1 MDLLNAEVYMKKE
14 DKIYVAG
21 HRGLVG
27 SSIVRELKKKG
38 YENLILKTHAE
49 LDLERQT
56 DVEDFFK
63 KDKPEF
69 VFLAAAKV
77 GGIMS
82 NKTYPAEFIYNNLL
96 IQVNIIHSAYKF
108 GVKKLLFLGS
118 SCIYP
123 RLAPQPMREEY
134 LLTSPL
140 EPTNEAYALAKIAGL
155 KMCRYYNEQYG
166 TNFISVQ
173 PTNLYGPNDRYD
185 LFNSHVLP
193 ALIRKFYLAKLIAE
207 NRYKEI
213 IDDFRKQPMEGF
225 PMEGEKSEINR
236 FLEKFGIYNSP
247 PSVKLWGT
255 GSPKREFLYIDDLA
269 EAVVFLMER
278 YNYKDI
284 GELINIGTGEDI
296 SIKKLAEI
304 IKEIVGFKGKL
315 EWDSS
320 KPDGTPR
327 KLLDV
332 SNINKLGW
340 RAKTSLEDGI
350 KLTYEDYLKL
360 NF

>member
-1 MDLLNAEVYMKKE
+1 MKKE

-56 DVEDFFK
+56 DVEEFFK
-63 KDKPEF
+63 KEKPEF

-225 PMEGEKSEINR
+225 PIKGEKSEINR

-304 IKEIVGFKGKL
+304 IKDIVGFKGKL

-350 KLTYEDYLKL
+350 KLTYEDYLKY
-360 NF
+360 

>member
-1 MDLLNAEVYMKKE
+1 MDRNS
-14 DKIYVAG
+14 KIYVAG

-27 SSIVRELKKKG
+27 SSIVRELKKRG
-38 YENLILKTHAE
+38 YENLVFRTHAE
-49 LDLERQT
+49 LDLERQEN
-56 DVEDFFK
+56 VEDFFEK
-63 KDKPEF
+63 ERPEY

-96 IQVNIIHSAYKF
+96 IQVNVIHSAYKY

-123 RLAPQPMREEY
+123 KFAPQPMKEEY

-140 EPTNEAYALAKIAGL
+140 EPTNEAYAIAKIAGL
-155 KMCRYYNEQYG
+155 KMCRYYNDQYG

-193 ALIRKFYLAKLIAE
+193 ALIRKFHLAKLLSEEGYEKI
-207 NRYKEI
+207 KEDFKKRPMKEFPQNGNQKDV
-213 IDDFRKQPMEGF
+213 DD
-225 PMEGEKSEINR
+225 
-236 FLEKFGIYNSP
+236 FLEKFGIMKDKDGK
-247 PSVKLWGT
+247 VFVRLWGT
-255 GSPKREFLYIDDLA
+255 GSPRREFLYVDDLG

-278 YNYKDI
+278 YGYEDI

-296 SIKKLAEI
+296 TIKELAEI
-304 IKEIVGFKGKL
+304 VKKIVGFEGKID
-315 EWDSS
+315 WDSS

-332 SNINKLGW
+332 SKINRLGW
-340 RAKTSLEDGI
+340 RAKTSLEEGI
-350 KLTYEDYLKL
+350 KLTYKDYLK
-360 NF
+360 